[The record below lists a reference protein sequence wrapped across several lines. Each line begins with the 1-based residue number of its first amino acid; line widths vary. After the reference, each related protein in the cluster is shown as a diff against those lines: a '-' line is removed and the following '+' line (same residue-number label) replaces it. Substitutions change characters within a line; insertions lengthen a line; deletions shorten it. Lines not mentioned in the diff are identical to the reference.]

1 MVCVVIWMI
10 KGEHTQAP
18 TCGLE
23 LEGGISGS
31 YLVSVNHHTTTFLF
45 ISFFH
50 FF

>member
-18 TCGLE
+18 TYGLE

-31 YLVSVNHHTTTFLF
+31 YLVFMKDHITTCVF